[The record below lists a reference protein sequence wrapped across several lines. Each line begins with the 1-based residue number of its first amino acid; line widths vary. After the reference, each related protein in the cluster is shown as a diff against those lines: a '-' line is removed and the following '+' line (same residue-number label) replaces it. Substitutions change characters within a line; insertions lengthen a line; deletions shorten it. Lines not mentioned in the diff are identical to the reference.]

1 MNSKILRRLLG
12 GAAALAV
19 TVTFCGIE
27 RYMTVAATGEEP
39 PYVKESYAIDFT
51 NYNPTVAESW
61 WGEAAGSWS
70 FAQKVQWSKHD
81 DGSVEQYKES
91 DDNNSIWNRGPGL
104 HLMNLNST
112 GAYQNE
118 DAGVIQLTPGA
129 TYTIAMTF
137 KFESWGSM
145 WNAAG
150 VAMYLGVGTDSNL
163 PKDCYTGAGGWNG
176 YQLNG
181 AMLLEAFQG
190 DVKDWVTK
198 TYTVTVPDVAKG
210 RLLLQVAPYLA
221 NDAGEIT
228 AHYTQ
233 TGGGSYTFT
242 LKEVQIDR
250 VCHHVNTQEVAAE
263 ASTCLKQGHGAYTLC
278 SDCGEVTSGSKDPLP
293 LADHTYGD
301 LIPEVP
307 AKHTQSELVPGTAA
321 HYRCSVCQKLF
332 DKDKAETTAEALVIP
347 APEHVYGDWQSDA
360 DNHWKACSCGLT
372 ADQAAHSGGTATCKD
387 KAVCEICGTAYG
399 ETDSSNHTGET
410 EVRNAVAATEEAAGY
425 SGDVY
430 CKDCDTLITRG
441 HTINKLDHTHAME
454 KIAAKAASCT
464 AAGNNEYY
472 HCTKCGKYYKDAAG
486 STETT
491 VEAETLAMT
500 AHSGGTATCKDKA
513 VCAVCGAAYGETD
526 SSNHTGET
534 EVRNAIAATEE
545 AAGYS
550 GDVYCKDCGVK
561 LKNGESIPKLTPA
574 DPPETPATGEDTLP
588 WTYAAILLLAGVSL
602 MVAVAYDKR
611 KALKRM

>member
-1 MNSKILRRLLG
+1 MNSKILRRILG
-12 GAAALAV
+12 GAAALAI
-19 TVTFCGIE
+19 TATFCSIE
-27 RYMTVAATGEEP
+27 RYMTVAAAEEEP

-51 NYNPTVAESW
+51 NYKPTVAYDH
-61 WGEAAGSWS
+61 WGEEAGSWS
-70 FAQKVQWSKHD
+70 FAQKIQWKKLD
-81 DGSVEQYKES
+81 DGTVEQYKES
-91 DDNNSIWNRGPGL
+91 DDDNSSIWNRGPGL

-129 TYTIAMTF
+129 TYTVAMTF

-221 NDAGEIT
+221 NDAGDIT

-233 TGGGSYTFT
+233 TGGGSYAFT
-242 LKEVQIDR
+242 LKDVQIDR

-332 DKDKAETTAEALVIP
+332 DKDKAETTADALVIP
-347 APEHVYGDWQSDA
+347 APEHSYEDEWKSDA
-360 DNHWKACSCGLT
+360 ANHWKTCSCGLT
-372 ADQAAHSGGTATCKD
+372 ANQAAHSGG
-387 KAVCEICGTAYG
+387 
-399 ETDSSNHTGET
+399 S
-410 EVRNAVAATEEAAGY
+410 
-425 SGDVY
+425 
-430 CKDCDTLITRG
+430 
-441 HTINKLDHTHAME
+441 
-454 KIAAKAASCT
+454 
-464 AAGNNEYY
+464 
-472 HCTKCGKYYKDAAG
+472 
-486 STETT
+486 
-491 VEAETLAMT
+491 
-500 AHSGGTATCKDKA
+500 ATCKDKA

-534 EVRNAIAATEE
+534 EVRGKVDATEE

-574 DPPETPATGEDTLP
+574 DPPETPATGEDILP
-588 WTYAAILLLAGVSL
+588 RTYAAILLLAGVGL
-602 MVAVAYDKR
+602 MAAVAYGKR
-611 KALKRM
+611 KALKRL